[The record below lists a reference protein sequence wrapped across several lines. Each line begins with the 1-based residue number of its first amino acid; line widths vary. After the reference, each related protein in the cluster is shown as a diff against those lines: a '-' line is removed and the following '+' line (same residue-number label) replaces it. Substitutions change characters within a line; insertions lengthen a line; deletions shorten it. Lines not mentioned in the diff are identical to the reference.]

1 MDDTKL
7 GGLADWPEGS
17 KAIRRE
23 LDRLER
29 WANVNLMKLYKGK
42 CREEKLEKKK
52 KKAPVHVEDLSDGEG
67 PRSPDGH
74 HVEHESAMC
83 PDC

>member
-1 MDDTKL
+1 M
-7 GGLADWPEGS
+7 
-17 KAIRRE
+17 
-23 LDRLER
+23 
-29 WANVNLMKLYKGK
+29 NLMKLYKGK

-52 KKAPVHVEDLSDGEG
+52 KKKAPVHVEDLSDGKQLCREG
-67 PRSPDGH
+67 PRSPGGH